1 MNSLFEPTQNLHLV
15 IVPPRVSAAVDDC
28 YNSFLK
34 YHLDIQEL
42 ISMLL
47 FIEWFS
53 DTEDRDMLRMSYQT
67 SILERYRKLD
77 VAHFK
82 TNEDFVKHYVSV
94 GGQLPFDLTTFVNGH
109 QTEYDKVWIN
119 RVRTSY
125 QRNILFISE
134 NIDKLYNEIL
144 NFYKKHPKVNGLLT
158 EAAQRYIGF
167 FPHTRIGKLSGVEF
181 GLSNIP
187 SI

>member
-15 IVPPRVSAAVDDC
+15 IAPPQVTPSVDDC
-28 YNSFLK
+28 YNNCLK

-53 DTEDRDMLRMSYQT
+53 ETEDRDMLRMAYQT

-82 TNEDFVKHYVSV
+82 TDAEFAQHYASV
-94 GGQLPFDLTTFVNGH
+94 GGQLPFNLTAFMNGYQTDFDKSWVRRARVN
-109 QTEYDKVWIN
+109 
-119 RVRTSY
+119 Y

-134 NIDKLYNEIL
+134 NIDNLYNDIL
-144 NFYKKHPKVNGLLT
+144 DFYRKHPRVNNLLT
-158 EAAQRYIGF
+158 EAAQKYVGF
-167 FPHTRIGKLSGVEF
+167 FPHTRIGKLNGVEF